1 MTIISFNHRLPDS
14 VHPGAIY
21 LGYVFWVN
29 PSGPRRRLHTRLHFT
44 QLSLP
49 NPPRSPLNYR
59 NSTFIFSHGK
69 HLQAQAKCRS
79 GAAGP
84 TETLLCASQGKL
96 TCGEGSFWMQ
106 VLREE
111 PVTKYQQTKLVPRV
125 LVCWGFFAHL
135 LRFFCWSFML
145 ICEITITAISILT
158 LSLTTYFVITDSV
171 LARLKPG
178 KVQNM
183 DVSAFHKN
191 SFVALGQIQVY
202 I

>member
-1 MTIISFNHRLPDS
+1 
-14 VHPGAIY
+14 
-21 LGYVFWVN
+21 
-29 PSGPRRRLHTRLHFT
+29 
-44 QLSLP
+44 
-49 NPPRSPLNYR
+49 
-59 NSTFIFSHGK
+59 
-69 HLQAQAKCRS
+69 
-79 GAAGP
+79 
-84 TETLLCASQGKL
+84 
-96 TCGEGSFWMQ
+96 MQ

-145 ICEITITAISILT
+145 ICEITITAISVLT

-171 LARLKPG
+171 LARLRPG